1 MLPEVRVAQI
11 FSGDVTKQTAVPNPR
26 VWNFLILGLFCLGRM
41 PSNVIP
47 YYVPSSDP
55 PQTNSNFWRMCCG
68 SCRELAMLQV
78 TWSRLQ
84 VTLTPGQPL
93 SHCSCVWRPVPKGS
107 LGQGTEAVRQST
119 ILLSSPR
126 IPHQDNAASLG
137 GQPRGVPRCWHQQN
151 ARPWFA
157 VPSRGLTS
165 KGFAAGVGV
174 KRTRGSSG
182 LSGLRS

>member
-1 MLPEVRVAQI
+1 MSSNRCQLQGFGTLLHARMLPEVRVAQI

-119 ILLSSPR
+119 ILLHISVSRVSR
-126 IPHQDNAASLG
+126 IRTMLHHLAVNLEVSLG
-137 GQPRGVPRCWHQQN
+137 
-151 ARPWFA
+151 
-157 VPSRGLTS
+157 
-165 KGFAAGVGV
+165 VGTN
-174 KRTRGSSG
+174 KMHDH
-182 LSGLRS
+182 GLRYRVAA